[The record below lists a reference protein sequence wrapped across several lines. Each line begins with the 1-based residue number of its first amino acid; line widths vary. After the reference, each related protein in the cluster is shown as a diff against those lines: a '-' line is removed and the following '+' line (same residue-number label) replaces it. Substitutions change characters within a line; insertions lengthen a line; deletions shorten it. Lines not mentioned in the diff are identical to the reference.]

1 MLPALAVLP
10 ATPPWPSNLTSLP
23 GDCLQAWRAACPG
36 KSNLHSFQR
45 SVGSMVA
52 TQLLITY
59 FCWDLRPTPRE
70 MGNKG
75 RLRTAHWDVLLLLVA
90 VIFPTRGSD

>member
-1 MLPALAVLP
+1 
-10 ATPPWPSNLTSLP
+10 
-23 GDCLQAWRAACPG
+23 
-36 KSNLHSFQR
+36 
-45 SVGSMVA
+45 MVA